1 MKSFAVS
8 LFAAVALVALCSPYA
23 AQAEP
28 RLDPGAV
35 HKTRVPLLGSSGIS
49 PSSKKGTIG
58 GGGTTPLLLPASF
71 SLSAYV
77 AGSIITPTTTSPQA
91 EEEIAVDPK
100 NYKNLFAAISDFSNF
115 QNITEYVYSSD
126 DGNNWGN
133 QSLLPL
139 SGGFLVTADGQNWS
153 ANSDPTTGIDRNGNL
168 YLCNLYIAIDA
179 NTGNVLYSGLYVGAR
194 SSLPYMQTDI
204 HRVFPV
210 DLTVGTQPDKPWMA
224 VDNTTKTT
232 SGNVYVTWSEFKN
245 TPSGSTDMIDFSKS
259 TNHGVTWSAP
269 KQVSLGTQNGA
280 VQGSQVAVGPDGT
293 VYVVYEVFYAGNQR
307 AQFLTKSTTPGG
319 STFTT
324 PVAITPKFNEL
335 NIGSLFRTDSF
346 ASIAVGPNKV
356 VYVLYS
362 DQPGSTAQVEY
373 IHSGASGAGTH
384 NGFSAPVV
392 INDVSTGHH
401 FFPSVAVDS
410 KGVIQSSWFDTRNSP
425 SNPEFYDIYATY
437 TKNSSAFASN
447 ARVTPTIIDS
457 GTGFLSLPFI
467 GDYAGIAAAFNTVSL
482 KSEAHPVWTSG
493 GLVDFPLG
501 PPLFP
506 PMGQLQTATLQ
517 VP

>member
-1 MKSFAVS
+1 MPRVSIALRSCGRRVEDRILRASRRPLLHMEGVMKSFAVS

-58 GGGTTPLLLPASF
+58 GGGTTPLLLPGSF
-71 SLSAYV
+71 SLSAYL

-210 DLTVGTQPDKPWMA
+210 DLTGGTQPDKPWIA

-232 SGNVYVTWSEFKN
+232 SGNVYVTWSEFKS

-280 VQGSQVAVGPDGT
+280 VQGSQVAVG
-293 VYVVYEVFYAGNQR
+293 A
-307 AQFLTKSTTPGG
+307 
-319 STFTT
+319 
-324 PVAITPKFNEL
+324 
-335 NIGSLFRTDSF
+335 
-346 ASIAVGPNKV
+346 
-356 VYVLYS
+356 
-362 DQPGSTAQVEY
+362 
-373 IHSGASGAGTH
+373 
-384 NGFSAPVV
+384 
-392 INDVSTGHH
+392 
-401 FFPSVAVDS
+401 
-410 KGVIQSSWFDTRNSP
+410 
-425 SNPEFYDIYATY
+425 
-437 TKNSSAFASN
+437 
-447 ARVTPTIIDS
+447 
-457 GTGFLSLPFI
+457 
-467 GDYAGIAAAFNTVSL
+467 
-482 KSEAHPVWTSG
+482 
-493 GLVDFPLG
+493 
-501 PPLFP
+501 
-506 PMGQLQTATLQ
+506 
-517 VP
+517 